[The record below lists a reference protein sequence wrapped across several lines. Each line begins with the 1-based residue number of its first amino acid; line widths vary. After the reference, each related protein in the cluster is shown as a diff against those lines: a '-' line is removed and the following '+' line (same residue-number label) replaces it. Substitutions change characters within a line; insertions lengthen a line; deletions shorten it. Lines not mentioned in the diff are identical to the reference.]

1 MKLVTNIQLKPTKDQ
16 ADLLRRTLERCNEAC
31 NFLSQRGFETGA
43 TRKFDLQK
51 VAYTETRAKFDL
63 GAQPVIRCIAKVA
76 DAYTTH
82 KANGREP
89 KLIEFRKH
97 SAQPYDDRIISFK
110 PDDVVSIWTLDGRI
124 RVKSV
129 MGRHQRLL
137 MERRRGEVDLMF
149 VKGKWFLACVCD
161 IDDPKLI
168 DTLEALGVDLGI
180 SNIATDSD
188 GRAYSGARIE
198 GVRAKLSNRRRGL
211 QARGTKAAKRRLRK
225 LSKKQARFQKHENHC
240 ISKALIDTAKRTG
253 RAIGLED
260 LTHIRRRVTAR
271 RGQRARLSNWAF
283 AQLRSFVAYKAR
295 RAGVPVVFVD
305 ARYTSKG
312 CPCCGVIDDRNRKSQ
327 ATFSCVACAHTGH
340 ADHIAARNI
349 RSRAEAALRNP
360 ALSSAPSLTDGRR
373 KSPRPLGCG
382 SVTDEPSCCAPG
394 AP

>member
-1 MKLVTNIQLKPTKDQ
+1 MKLVANIQLKPTKEQ

-31 NFLSQRGFETGA
+31 NFLSKRGFETGE
-43 TRKFDLQK
+43 TRKLDLQK
-51 VAYTETRAKFDL
+51 VAYAETRAKFDL

-76 DAYTTH
+76 DAYTAH

-97 SAQPYDDRIISFK
+97 AAQPYDDRIISFK
-110 PDDVVSIWTLDGRI
+110 ADDIVSIWTLDGRI
-124 RVKSV
+124 KVKVV
-129 MGRHQRLL
+129 MGQHQRLL
-137 MERRRGEVDLMF
+137 MEHRRGEVDLMV

-168 DTLEALGVDLGI
+168 DTLEALGVDFGI
-180 SNIATDSD
+180 ANIATDSD
-188 GRAYSGARIE
+188 GKRYTGDAVER
-198 GVRAKLSNRRRGL
+198 VRANLLRRRRGL
-211 QARGTKAAKRRLRK
+211 QSRGTKAAKRRLCK

-240 ISKALIDTAKRTG
+240 ISKALVDTAKRTG

-260 LTHIRRRVTAR
+260 LTHIRSRVTAR

-283 AQLRSFVAYKAR
+283 AQLRSFVAYKAKR
-295 RAGVPVVFVD
+295 VGVPVVFVD

-327 ATFSCVACAHTGH
+327 ATFSCIACAHTGH

-360 ALSSAPSLTDGRR
+360 ALSSAPSRETGRR
-373 KSPRPLGCG
+373 KSPSL
-382 SVTDEPSCCAPG
+382 
-394 AP
+394 